1 MIQMK
6 EHVVKTQL
14 CLKCGYATDRASNIA
29 GARRRPKSGDV
40 TVCFRCA
47 HIMLF
52 GPDLTMRDPTP
63 EELAD
68 ILKDPKATAIVE
80 AVKEASKRRPPKPN
94 PRPV

>member
-1 MIQMK
+1 
-6 EHVVKTQL
+6 
-14 CLKCGYATDRASNIA
+14 
-29 GARRRPKSGDV
+29 
-40 TVCFRCA
+40 
-47 HIMLF
+47 MLF